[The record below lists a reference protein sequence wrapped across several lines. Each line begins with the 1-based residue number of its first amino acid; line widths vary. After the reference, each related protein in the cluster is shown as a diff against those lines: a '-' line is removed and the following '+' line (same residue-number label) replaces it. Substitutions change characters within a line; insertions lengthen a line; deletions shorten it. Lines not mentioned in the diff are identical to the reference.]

1 MNEKVVSRGSGC
13 AAERYH
19 ALPPKKPPWFW
30 LNGPKTGRGGG
41 A

>member
-19 ALPPKKPPWFW
+19 ALPPKKPWFW